1 MPTTQKINENQAESE
16 EGGQSQPIDLAQR
29 VSLSSSI
36 SVPLTAPT
44 GPVTMRTHVDPS
56 KPSFMTLH
64 MRVPAVP
71 RPSVPSANQIIGSQ
85 TMLPASVASAQHLT
99 KPVVRITSGENS
111 QSSASSTF
119 SGTST
124 SYASSAGTLVS
135 SRHGSI
141 ATMHPVVTLGPTN
154 ATMTSIIRGT
164 HSASQAMAGHLMNT
178 SHMPFSSHVPRGPA
192 AVASISTAPKSAVAT
207 PVLRPAHT
215 SPSITLPVQGSS
227 AVTSS
232 HVQITPRSTVTG
244 GRTSTPPIPKAASPS
259 LAMTQVID
267 LQKSTSHVAS
277 VGHLSQTR
285 TVEPTVWS
293 SIPHNV
299 TSNKQVH
306 ISQPIV
312 QHLQQQVTEQG
323 FYKSS
328 TPITSSAVSTSNQVT
343 TTPMT
348 SSQTS
353 GLSIIHHS
361 SLVPPSVSITRGSTA
376 SSVVTITA
384 TPHTVSSAQSSTSRP
399 TLVPSTPLQVISH
412 TTSAPLAA
420 HPTLTVMSAKGLSQ
434 MVHTVTPLPQQS
446 AQAITISAPPSRSNA
461 PAYVPSLL
469 VTTTTSQ
476 TTTASNP
483 VTSAVTI
490 SRTITTGSN
499 ISQPSIPVAKV
510 YPQQLP
516 TTTHSVFET
525 SEVPRGNIYVAQPQ
539 QNLTS
544 GATTVT
550 TVVLSDNRN
559 ESGTSVR
566 FASISRTG
574 VQAGNSFPLP
584 SRTFYYEPFPV
595 QNTITMHPYTGPPTQ
610 NFTAAIPS
618 SPAVRAGIIAQ
629 HAGGTLT
636 TTAQTSSHT
645 SVATTNVAPVRPM
658 NSVMVTVDPSRH
670 HVALHSSYG
679 SSTGAGLSASD
690 TGNNQVTSAGPTMYT
705 VTNSGNPNVGL
716 ITSGYGAQQGQG
728 TLPNHSTSPR
738 PSILRKRACDGM
750 TSAAKKNLM
759 ASLPAS
765 GPASPHLETTTGS
778 TIPSP
783 KPLSVNDQQREN
795 NNVSGPTNV
804 DSNDCRIP
812 SSLSTSSTN
821 QENSETTDQ
830 NSNTSIE
837 ITNKLLSV
845 PSVPIEASPR
855 KKPRKQQLAANE
867 LIEAHSTD
875 GEDDF
880 EKEIK
885 DNIRKEQIKEEE
897 ENIKWVTFCKRP
909 TMSLLRGYQH
919 TWKSRH
925 NHFLKY
931 SDVKPKE
938 EKRQTVNDLVN
949 QKGVLQKA
957 NGWKMYHLTTQMDE
971 VIELED
977 SVYNRLSQL
986 LDFVENNPP
995 AWKSKPLNGDEER
1008 VLNKISDL
1016 IKGNLQ
1022 RSKIVQDQVGEA
1034 KLQVLKMLEHRPHIV
1049 EIISKYISKRTV
1061 KKKEKN

>member
-1 MPTTQKINENQAESE
+1 MPATQKLNDNQTEPE

-29 VSLSSSI
+29 VSLSSSV
-36 SVPLTAPT
+36 SAPMTAPT

-71 RPSVPSANQIIGSQ
+71 RPSVPSANQIISSSS
-85 TMLPASVASAQHLT
+85 MLPASVASAQHLA
-99 KPVVRITSGENS
+99 KP
-111 QSSASSTF
+111 
-119 SGTST
+119 GTST
-124 SYASSAGTLVS
+124 SYASSAGTLAS

-154 ATMTSIIRGT
+154 ISGNATMTSIIRGT
-164 HSASQAMAGHLMNT
+164 HSASQAMSGHLMNT

-215 SPSITLPVQGSS
+215 SPSITLPVPGSA

-232 HVQITPRSTVTG
+232 HVQITPRSTVSG
-244 GRTSTPPIPKAASPS
+244 GRTATPPIPKAASPS
-259 LAMTQVID
+259 LSMTQVID

-293 SIPHNV
+293 GITHNV
-299 TSNKQVH
+299 ASSKQVH

-312 QHLQQQVTEQG
+312 QHLQQQVSEQG
-323 FYKSS
+323 FYKASPPVTS
-328 TPITSSAVSTSNQVT
+328 TAVSASNQVT
-343 TTPMT
+343 TTTMS

-361 SLVPPSVSITRGSTA
+361 SLVPPPSPISRACTA
-376 SSVVTITA
+376 SSVVTIA
-384 TPHTVSSAQSSTSRP
+384 AAPHTVSSSQSSTSRP
-399 TLVPSTPLQVISH
+399 TLVPSSPLQIISH

-446 AQAITISAPPSRSNA
+446 AQAVTISAPPSRSNA

-469 VTTTTSQ
+469 VTATTSQ
-476 TTTASNP
+476 TTSTSNP
-483 VTSAVTI
+483 ITSAVAI

-544 GATTVT
+544 GAATVT

-559 ESGTSVR
+559 ESGASVR
-566 FASISRTG
+566 FASRT
-574 VQAGNSFPLP
+574 FPIP
-584 SRTFYYEPFPV
+584 SRTFYYESFPV
-595 QNTITMHPYTGPPTQ
+595 QNTITMHQYTGPPPTQ
-610 NFTAAIPS
+610 NFAAAIPS
-618 SPAVRAGIIAQ
+618 SPTVRAGI
-629 HAGGTLT
+629 T
-636 TTAQTSSHT
+636 
-645 SVATTNVAPVRPM
+645 
-658 NSVMVTVDPSRH
+658 
-670 HVALHSSYG
+670 
-679 SSTGAGLSASD
+679 GLSSSD
-690 TGNNQVTSAGPTMYT
+690 TGNNQVTSSGPTMYT
-705 VTNSGNPNVGL
+705 VTNNGNQNVGL
-716 ITSGYGAQQGQG
+716 ITPGYGSQQGQG
-728 TLPNHSTSPR
+728 SLPNHSTSPR

-750 TSAAKKNLM
+750 SSAAKKNLM
-759 ASLPAS
+759 TSLPVS

-783 KPLSVNDQQREN
+783 KSLSINDQQREN
-795 NNVSGPTNV
+795 NNTSGTTAI
-804 DSNDCRIP
+804 DSSDCRIP
-812 SSLSTSSTN
+812 TSLAVSTN
-821 QENSETTDQ
+821 QDSSETTDQ
-830 NSNTSIE
+830 NSNTSVE
-837 ITNKLLSV
+837 VSNKLLSV
-845 PSVPIEASPR
+845 PSVPVEASPR

-875 GEDDF
+875 GEEDF
-880 EKEIK
+880 EKDVK
-885 DNIRKEQIKEEE
+885 DNIRKELIKEEE
-897 ENIKWVTFCKRP
+897 ENVKWVTFCKRP
-909 TMSLLRGYQH
+909 TMSLLSGYQH

-971 VIELED
+971 VVELED

-1049 EIISKYISKRTV
+1049 DIISKYISKRTV

>member
-1 MPTTQKINENQAESE
+1 MPATQKLNDNQTEPE

-29 VSLSSSI
+29 VSLSSSV
-36 SVPLTAPT
+36 SAPMTAPT

-71 RPSVPSANQIIGSQ
+71 RPSVPSANQIISSSS
-85 TMLPASVASAQHLT
+85 MLPASVASAQHLA
-99 KPVVRITSGENS
+99 KP
-111 QSSASSTF
+111 
-119 SGTST
+119 GTST
-124 SYASSAGTLVS
+124 SYASSAGTLAS

-154 ATMTSIIRGT
+154 ISGNATMTSIIRGT
-164 HSASQAMAGHLMNT
+164 HSASQAMSGHLMNT

-215 SPSITLPVQGSS
+215 SPSITLPVPGSA

-232 HVQITPRSTVTG
+232 HVQITPRSTVSG
-244 GRTSTPPIPKAASPS
+244 GRTATPPIPKAASPS
-259 LAMTQVID
+259 LSMTQVID

-293 SIPHNV
+293 GITHNV
-299 TSNKQVH
+299 ASSKQVH

-312 QHLQQQVTEQG
+312 QHLQQQVSEQG
-323 FYKSS
+323 FYKASPPVTS
-328 TPITSSAVSTSNQVT
+328 TAVSASNQVT
-343 TTPMT
+343 TTTMS

-361 SLVPPSVSITRGSTA
+361 SLVPPPSPISRACTA
-376 SSVVTITA
+376 SSVVTIA
-384 TPHTVSSAQSSTSRP
+384 AAPHTVSSSQSSTSRP
-399 TLVPSTPLQVISH
+399 TLVPSSPLQIISH

-446 AQAITISAPPSRSNA
+446 AQAVTISAPPSRSNA

-469 VTTTTSQ
+469 VTATTSQ
-476 TTTASNP
+476 TTSTSNP
-483 VTSAVTI
+483 ITSAVAI

-544 GATTVT
+544 GAATVT

-559 ESGTSVR
+559 ESGASVR
-566 FASISRTG
+566 FASRT
-574 VQAGNSFPLP
+574 FPIP
-584 SRTFYYEPFPV
+584 SRTFYYESFPV
-595 QNTITMHPYTGPPTQ
+595 QNTITMHQYTGPPPTQ
-610 NFTAAIPS
+610 NFAAAIPS
-618 SPAVRAGIIAQ
+618 SPTVRAGIIAQ
-629 HAGGTLT
+629 HASGALT

-670 HVALHSSYG
+670 HVALHSTYG
-679 SSTGAGLSASD
+679 SSTGAGLSSSD
-690 TGNNQVTSAGPTMYT
+690 TGNNQVTSSGPTMYT
-705 VTNSGNPNVGL
+705 VTNNGNQNVGL
-716 ITSGYGAQQGQG
+716 ITPGYGSQQGQG
-728 TLPNHSTSPR
+728 SLPNHSTSPR

-750 TSAAKKNLM
+750 SSAAKKNLM
-759 ASLPAS
+759 TSLPVS

-783 KPLSVNDQQREN
+783 KSLSINDQQREN
-795 NNVSGPTNV
+795 NNTSGTTAI
-804 DSNDCRIP
+804 DSSDCRIP
-812 SSLSTSSTN
+812 TSLAVSTN
-821 QENSETTDQ
+821 QDSSETTDQ
-830 NSNTSIE
+830 NSNTSVE
-837 ITNKLLSV
+837 VSNKLLSV
-845 PSVPIEASPR
+845 PSVPVEASPR

-875 GEDDF
+875 GEEDF
-880 EKEIK
+880 EKDVK
-885 DNIRKEQIKEEE
+885 DNIRKELIKEEE
-897 ENIKWVTFCKRP
+897 ENVKWVTFCKRP
-909 TMSLLRGYQH
+909 TMSLLSGYQH

-971 VIELED
+971 VVELED

-1049 EIISKYISKRTV
+1049 DIISKYISKRTV